1 MKPLFVRINDGQP
14 IVQWRKLTA
23 FSVAVMFVTAVLIEG
38 LWFLLSSHMS
48 LGALVVA
55 IVVGALV
62 VTRLVVRAV
71 TYQEQEL
78 EVEVES
84 TTGSS

>member
-1 MKPLFVRINDGQP
+1 MKPLFVRIHDGQP

-23 FSVAVMFVTAVLIEG
+23 FSIAVMIVTAVLVEG
-38 LWFLLSSHMS
+38 LWFLFSSHMT

-55 IVVGALV
+55 IFLGALV

-78 EVEVES
+78 EVES
-84 TTGSS
+84 TSASS